1 VLSRFLILVLAAVA
15 ALDATA
21 ATFTVNYT
29 AGDLGDI
36 DPGDGECAWATF
48 PPPDMRCTLRAAII
62 EANALP
68 GADVIIVP
76 LGAYI
81 LLDNPG
87 RGDDGGGLGD
97 LDITD
102 MLTISTPVLD
112 IGARPVIDADG
123 LDRVFDIRPG
133 AGSVQLANLTI
144 TNGVAD
150 DATTFAGGG
159 IRAAGPGMLTL
170 VYCELIGNI
179 ANAGGAISVDT
190 ASGRSLFVYDSHL
203 HANGVFEF
211 GITNPFGSAI
221 KDSDGAPAAGV
232 GISILRST
240 ISANLAFG
248 TLQRGAVHVKTPLTI
263 QNSTLSLNLP
273 TAILAQGTSVT
284 LNHVT
289 ITGSQTGYMFGGNAL
304 ANASSL
310 RNTIIAGNSAS
321 DCQIFGSHS
330 FSHSYSLDGDGSCDL
345 GGFGVGNLPS
355 TDPLL
360 RPLTLVRGDTPVH
373 YPGAGSPAIDHGDPA
388 MEGSGGSCLSF
399 DQDDGP
405 RPIDGDG
412 GGARCDMGA
421 VEFDDVIFAHG
432 FDTP

>member
-1 VLSRFLILVLAAVA
+1 MLRNFLTLLLTAFAAA
-15 ALDATA
+15 EATA

-48 PPPDMRCTLRAAII
+48 PPPDMRCTLRAAIM
-62 EANALP
+62 EANALA

-102 MLTISTPVLD
+102 TLTIATPVLD
-112 IGARPVIDADG
+112 IGSRPTIDADG

-133 AGSVQLANLTI
+133 AGNVQLANLAI

-159 IRAAGPGMLTL
+159 IRAAGAGLL
-170 VYCELIGNI
+170 AVLYCELVDNV

-190 ASGRSLFVYDSHL
+190 ASGRSLFVYDSAL

-211 GITNPFGSAI
+211 GVTNPFGSAI
-221 KDSDGAPAAGV
+221 KDSDSGPAAGA
-232 GISILRST
+232 SITIRRST

-248 TLQRGAVHVKTPLTI
+248 TLQRAAVQVRTPLVIDNSTFSLNAPGAIAVHATD
-263 QNSTLSLNLP
+263 
-273 TAILAQGTSVT
+273 AT

-289 ITGSQTGYMFGGNAL
+289 ITGSQFGYVFSGNAIT
-304 ANASSL
+304 NSSSL
-310 RNTIIAGNSAS
+310 RNTIIAGNSVS
-321 DCQIFGSHS
+321 DCAFSGAHS
-330 FSHSYSLDGDGSCDL
+330 FSHSYSLDSDGTCDL

-360 RPLTLVRGDTPVH
+360 RPLAFVRGDTPVH
-373 YPGAGSPAIDHGDPA
+373 YLGGGSPAIDHGDTA
-388 MEGSGGSCLSF
+388 MQGSGGSCLGF
-399 DQDDGP
+399 DQDDVP

-421 VEFDDVIFAHG
+421 VEFDDLIFAHG
-432 FDTP
+432 FETS